1 MFQPSGEILLSEGE
15 IASGVARL
23 AGAIN
28 RDYQGK
34 ELVVIGV
41 LKGAVLFMAD
51 LIRHLQ
57 MPLRC
62 DFLRISSY
70 SREGSSGDLRLEFDL
85 TQPIAG
91 TDVLVLED
99 VVDTGKT
106 LQFIRPHLL
115 SKGAASVRF
124 CSLLKKHGSPAGLTL
139 DYIGFEVPDDY
150 VVGYGM
156 DLDGLYRNLPWIER
170 CRPIKP

>member
-1 MFQPSGEILLSEGE
+1 MHQPSGEILLSENE
-15 IASGVARL
+15 IAAGVARL
-23 AGAIN
+23 AEAIN
-28 RDYQGK
+28 RDYHGK
-34 ELVVIGV
+34 ELVIIGV

-51 LIRHLQ
+51 LIRRLQ

-70 SREGSSGDLRLEFDL
+70 TREGASGDLRLEFDL

-91 TDVLVLED
+91 QHVLVLED

-106 LQFIRPHLL
+106 LQFILPHLL

-124 CSLLKKHGSPAGLTL
+124 CSLLKKRGSPAGLAL

-170 CRPIKP
+170 CRPTKP

>member
-1 MFQPSGEILLSEGE
+1 MPQTSGEILLSETE
-15 IASGVARL
+15 IAAGVARL
-23 AGAIN
+23 AEEID

-51 LIRHLQ
+51 LIRRLH

-70 SREGSSGDLRLEFDL
+70 TPEGTSGDLRLEFDL

-91 TDVLVLED
+91 KNVLVLED

-106 LQFIRPHLL
+106 LQFILPHLRG
-115 SKGAASVRF
+115 KGAASVKF
-124 CSLLKKHGSPAGLTL
+124 CTLVKKRGSPSGLSL

-170 CRPIKP
+170 CRPTKP